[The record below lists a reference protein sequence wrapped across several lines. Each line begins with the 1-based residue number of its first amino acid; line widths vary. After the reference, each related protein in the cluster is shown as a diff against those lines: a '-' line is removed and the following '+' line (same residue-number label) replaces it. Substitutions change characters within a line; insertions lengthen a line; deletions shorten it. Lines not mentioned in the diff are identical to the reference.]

1 MQPAATLTSPEN
13 SARDPSE
20 GGQARGLA
28 ESDGSNVPRGA
39 VSTFVPRVRA
49 SRHESAICFES
60 HELDPA
66 LVLWPPRRRRATN
79 RVAQRE
85 AVAKGRDWG
94 CICLPEFACDGEP
107 SSVRCFPA
115 PFWLPPR
122 FSGVRLLDPARIL
135 CPPRRRPATNRVAP
149 REDVTHRRVSECICE
164 PEFAASRRAAR
175 RGVFSSGIRCL
186 GTPLLAVDQ

>member
-1 MQPAATLTSPEN
+1 VQPEATLTSPEN

-60 HELDPA
+60 HELGPA

-85 AVAKGRDWG
+85 AVAKGRDRG

-115 PFWLPPR
+115 PFWLPPPAFQASVCSTPR
-122 FSGVRLLDPARIL
+122 VYSAPRAGVRQLIVWLHVRMSRTGVFRSAYVSQNSQRRAG
-135 CPPRRRPATNRVAP
+135 RRRAGCFPAAFGASAP
-149 REDVTHRRVSECICE
+149 PC
-164 PEFAASRRAAR
+164 
-175 RGVFSSGIRCL
+175 
-186 GTPLLAVDQ
+186 